1 MAVLVRLLKVAEEMA
16 RYLDSKRGADLT
28 DMDTWLAVL
37 HALQVNAQALL
48 DAVTRAAALAS
59 SPGETYRDAAYRL
72 RDAGLLGDDD
82 VAFVLRVLGFRNI
95 VVHRYGSV
103 DAGVVRGILERGEYW
118 RVVRIIARLVEAF
131 KDP

>member
-1 MAVLVRLLKVAEEMA
+1 
-16 RYLDSKRGADLT
+16 
-28 DMDTWLAVL
+28 MDTWLAVL

-103 DAGVVRGILERGEYW
+103 DVGVGGL
-118 RVVRIIARLVEAF
+118 
-131 KDP
+131 